1 MMIKEGGRI
10 MKRSGEKILGTLRLV
25 GEGAIWAL
33 DMMFLPRTGA
43 GAEEAGEGVRSL
55 PHFKA
60 VLGDSP
66 LDNVGPVP
74 EELRRDPF
82 PGGSVPWSIQE
93 AEKEK
98 NQARKTMIWEIA
110 VVVSWSVTVIAAL
123 RALGML

>member
-1 MMIKEGGRI
+1 MMIKEGGRM
-10 MKRSGEKILGTLRLV
+10 MKRGGERVFDALKLV
-25 GEGAIWAL
+25 GDGAIWAL
-33 DMMFLPRTGA
+33 DVMFLPRSQTGA
-43 GAEEAGEGVRSL
+43 EKTGEGVLSL
-55 PHFKA
+55 THFSI
-60 VLGDSP
+60 VTGGSP

-98 NQARKTMIWEIA
+98 NQARKTMIWKIA
-110 VVVSWSVTVIAAL
+110 VAVSWSVTVIAAL